1 MNRLLSF
8 VLLSALGL
16 TVAGP
21 ANALIPIILSEF
33 TFTGVCA
40 VDDCTGDGIGVLTL
54 ENYSLGGP
62 IHTSNFVSF
71 SYKSNLTSLSLD
83 ANDVSEVSGSLPAIL
98 PAAATVEF
106 LVGEGVPFFS
116 SADGSWCTDCSVD
129 QGQTSVWS
137 AGAGAAAGEA
147 PEPATWAMMLL
158 GFAGLGFVS
167 YRQRQKLSGAASV

>member
-1 MNRLLSF
+1 M
-8 VLLSALGL
+8 LGL

-33 TFTGVCA
+33 TFTGACA

-54 ENYSLGGP
+54 ENYSLGSP

-71 SYKSNLTSLSLD
+71 SYKSNQTSLSLD

-98 PAAATVEF
+98 PATATVEI
-106 LVGEGVPFFS
+106 LVAEVVPFFS
-116 SADGSWCTDCSVD
+116 SVE
-129 QGQTSVWS
+129 TSIWS
-137 AGAGAAAGEA
+137 AGAAAGEA

-158 GFAGLGFVS
+158 GFAGLGFVGYS
-167 YRQRQKLSGAASV
+167 HRKKLASAASAQGRLTP